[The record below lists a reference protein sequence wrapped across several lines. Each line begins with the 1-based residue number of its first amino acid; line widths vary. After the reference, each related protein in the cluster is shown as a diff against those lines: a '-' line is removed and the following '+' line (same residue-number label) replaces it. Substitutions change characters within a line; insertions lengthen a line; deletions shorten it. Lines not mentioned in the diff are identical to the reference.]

1 VNIFII
7 LFTTKGS
14 SLEAE
19 NASTKAIP
27 HVFIHDLRNKAVYP
41 TFIETMTKEIILE
54 IPKIIKR
61 LKIIGSNFLLI
72 FKINTYFLYMLCCP
86 ISPTSNLTV

>member
-1 VNIFII
+1 MNIFII

-14 SLEAE
+14 NLEAK
-19 NASTKAIP
+19 NASTKAIA

-41 TFIETMTKEIILE
+41 TFIETMTKEIILD

-61 LKIIGSNFLLI
+61 LKNYR
-72 FKINTYFLYMLCCP
+72 FKFFIDFQN
-86 ISPTSNLTV
+86 

>member
-1 VNIFII
+1 MNIFII

-14 SLEAE
+14 NLEAK
-19 NASTKAIP
+19 NASTKAIA

-41 TFIETMTKEIILE
+41 IFIETMTKEIILD

-61 LKIIGSNFLLI
+61 LKMIGSNFLLI

>member
-1 VNIFII
+1 MNIFII

-14 SLEAE
+14 NLEAK
-19 NASTKAIP
+19 NASTKAIA

-41 TFIETMTKEIILE
+41 TFIETMTKEIILD

-61 LKIIGSNFLLI
+61 LKIIGSNFFI
-72 FKINTYFLYMLCCP
+72 DFQN
-86 ISPTSNLTV
+86 